1 MIIQFLMTVRHQVV
15 DQLHRTPSETS
26 PEHVKRAEEFI
37 EANWDQPIT
46 MESLTQVT
54 GVSARTLFRTFEK
67 LRGYSPMAFAKKVR
81 IDRALA
87 ILRKP
92 NASTTV
98 TGVALAHGFLN
109 PRRFA
114 HDYWTMFGELP
125 SEMLNRIYRTDIKL
139 AVRKP

>member
-81 IDRALA
+81 IDRARA
-87 ILRKP
+87 ILSKP
-92 NASTTV
+92 N
-98 TGVALAHGFLN
+98 GVYHGD
-109 PRRFA
+109 RRGSCA
-114 HDYWTMFGELP
+114 WI
-125 SEMLNRIYRTDIKL
+125 S
-139 AVRKP
+139 